1 MLAAGPAFGT
11 AAVAF
16 NIRDYGA
23 IGDRTT
29 KDTASIQAAI
39 DAAYAAGGG
48 TVFFPRGA
56 YLSGALTVRSNVT
69 IFLENGATL
78 YASRDKADYPEN
90 RSELLFAEDA
100 ENIVVCG
107 AGRIHGQATE
117 DLRRKPPIEE
127 PWPEFRTRILLF
139 RNCRNV
145 HIREVTILYSDSWTL
160 HLQRC
165 DTVFID
171 GVTIRNNYFR
181 TNSDGID
188 PNSCRNVHI
197 SNCHIVAG
205 DDCIVLKA
213 TEDAPC
219 ENIVVTNCTLET
231 IATALKLGTE
241 SVGDFRDIR
250 FSNCVIRNSP
260 VGIGFFMKDGGTME
274 RVSFDNIT
282 IETAN
287 PEEIA
292 YARNNVF
299 PIFMDIEKRHAD
311 SPVGII
317 RDVTFSNLDIQTVGS
332 SVIQGMPE
340 GAIENLTLRDV
351 TVRVNGT
358 MDFSERKKKVGGNR
372 SLSNQRDTEY
382 VRKPAYFAIAN
393 VDALTVDNL
402 KILAG
407 DSVHGVFPRAALYCD
422 NVSDAVVRGVR
433 FRPADNQTPVVHF
446 ENARHV
452 VVEAFPDPA
461 TSETYL
467 KITGDQSGNVSV
479 LSPTGA
485 N

>member
-1 MLAAGPAFGT
+1 
-11 AAVAF
+11 
-16 NIRDYGA
+16 
-23 IGDRTT
+23 
-29 KDTASIQAAI
+29 
-39 DAAYAAGGG
+39 
-48 TVFFPRGA
+48 
-56 YLSGALTVRSNVT
+56 
-69 IFLENGATL
+69 
-78 YASRDKADYPEN
+78 
-90 RSELLFAEDA
+90 
-100 ENIVVCG
+100 
-107 AGRIHGQATE
+107 
-117 DLRRKPPIEE
+117 
-127 PWPEFRTRILLF
+127 
-139 RNCRNV
+139 
-145 HIREVTILYSDSWTL
+145 EVTILYSDSWTL
-160 HLQRC
+160 HLQHC

-292 YARNNVF
+292 YARNSVF

-311 SPVGII
+311 SPVGAI

-340 GAIENLTLRDV
+340 GRIENLTLRDV
-351 TVRVNGT
+351 TVRVNGE
-358 MDFSERKKKVGGNR
+358 MDFSERKKKVGGKR
-372 SLSNQRDTEY
+372 TLSNQRDTAY

-393 VDALTVDNL
+393 VDGLNADNL
-402 KILAG
+402 NVFVG
-407 DSVHGVFPRAALYCD
+407 DEVHAAFARAALYCD
-422 NVSDAVVRGVR
+422 NVSDGILRGVR
-433 FRPADNQTPVVHF
+433 LRPADNETPVVHL
-446 ENARHV
+446 ENARHIM
-452 VVEAFPDPA
+452 VEEYPDPA
-461 TSETYL
+461 NTVTYL
-467 KITGDQSGNVSV
+467 KVTGEGGDVSV
-479 LSPTGA
+479 LSPRGTK
-485 N
+485 